1 MTDEDERFKLK
12 PIAKDERMRQVRYL
26 HPDVVKKYR
35 EMVKRDIAKGIIK
48 PNQFNNKGKKK

>member
-12 PIAKDERMRQVRYL
+12 PIPKDERLRQVRHL